1 MKQPRVMLAADHK
14 VVCYAVT
21 LAASAGTATAHPTPA
36 STKLGPVAAL
46 PVFDPR
52 VDREKK
58 LFTAVYFVLV
68 VSTLL
73 RLRNGILVHWNLRP
87 GPDSGSISGGCLFSA
102 SNYRE
107 EWRKYRWI
115 IFIIGLL
122 FAANRYALFRTWHI
136 PCLIW
141 FVPSL

>member
-1 MKQPRVMLAADHK
+1 MKQPRVMLADDHK

-21 LAASAGTATAHPTPA
+21 LAASAGAATAHPTPA

-87 GPDSGSISGGCLFSA
+87 GPDSGSISGRCL
-102 SNYRE
+102 
-107 EWRKYRWI
+107 
-115 IFIIGLL
+115 
-122 FAANRYALFRTWHI
+122 
-136 PCLIW
+136 CLC
-141 FVPSL
+141 F